1 MRTLTLPD
9 VPTGVNEM
17 LKHMLSNTT
26 RATEAERAQ
35 FLKDEAEYDAI
46 ETATDIAE
54 GIRDGLAAELTI
66 N

>member
-1 MRTLTLPD
+1 
-9 VPTGVNEM
+9 
-17 LKHMLSNTT
+17 MLSNTT